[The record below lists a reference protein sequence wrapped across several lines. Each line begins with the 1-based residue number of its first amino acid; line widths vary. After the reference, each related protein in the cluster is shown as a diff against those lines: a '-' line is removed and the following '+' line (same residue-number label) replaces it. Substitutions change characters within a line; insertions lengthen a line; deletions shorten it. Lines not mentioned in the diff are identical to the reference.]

1 MRLQQQATCDT
12 DNFILTTLV
21 KYIIMDIK
29 RIFRDI
35 TNVTLPI
42 IRKYREEIQNL
53 EVREKEDH
61 TLLTEADILVQKAI
75 LEVIQSYD
83 PNCRFIAE
91 ENVELNT
98 SNSSGERTW
107 VVDPIDGTKEF
118 VSPEGKEFCIAIC
131 VLRERTPIGAM
142 VLLPELGHN
151 AKPVLIEAT
160 SDFPQIFLN
169 GTPIPIPSPENN
181 IPKKISA
188 TRSRGTEPRF
198 FESRLITNGCILK
211 TRTTSQTIDLLRVAM
226 DLSAWTEPSLDS
238 FDLFYRQKQK
248 LWDGAPGIF
257 LNHIAGRV
265 AVDEKG
271 QNIMPFSKDL
281 LDQSIPI
288 LPVTIV
294 GTQKYIKWFL
304 ALYNKNYHEKGGG
317 FKI

>member
-1 MRLQQQATCDT
+1 MRLQQQATYDT
-12 DNFILTTLV
+12 DNFILTTLI

-29 RIFRDI
+29 TIFRDI
-35 TNVTLPI
+35 TNVALPI

-53 EVREKEDH
+53 EIREKEDH

-83 PNCRFIAE
+83 QNCRFIAE
-91 ENVELNT
+91 ENVCLDT

-107 VVDPIDGTKEF
+107 IVDPIDGTKEF

-142 VLLPELGHN
+142 VLLPELGQEG
-151 AKPVLIEAT
+151 KPVLIEAT
-160 SDFPQIFLN
+160 PDLPQIFLN
-169 GTPIPIPSPENN
+169 GTPISIHSSENDV
-181 IPKKISA
+181 PKKISA
-188 TRSRGTEPRF
+188 TRSRGTEPRS
-198 FESRLITNGCILK
+198 FESRLKTYGCTLK
-211 TRTTSQTIDLLRVAM
+211 TRTTSQTIDLLRVAI
-226 DLSAWTEPSLDS
+226 DLSAWTDPSLDS

-257 LNHIAGRV
+257 LNLIAGRV

-271 QNIMPFSKDL
+271 RNLIPFSKDL
-281 LDQSIPI
+281 LDQSTPI

-294 GTQKYIKWFL
+294 GRQKYIKWFL
-304 ALYNKNYHEKGGG
+304 ALYNKNLP
-317 FKI
+317 